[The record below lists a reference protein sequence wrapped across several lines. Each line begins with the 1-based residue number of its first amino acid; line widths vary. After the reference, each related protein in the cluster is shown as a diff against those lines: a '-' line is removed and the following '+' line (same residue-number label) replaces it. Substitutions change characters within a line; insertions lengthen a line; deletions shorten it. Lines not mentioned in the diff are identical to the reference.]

1 MIIIIFILY
10 LILLLFEQLSILFCS
25 KQVTSSKIKKN
36 HPVWEKAVKLANL
49 FAEYEGLTAEDIQD
63 CLLFA
68 TKSLENTMFMPLA
81 VGNT

>member
-1 MIIIIFILY
+1 MVGKPIIKSTRLPVEYILK
-10 LILLLFEQLSILFCS
+10 L
-25 KQVTSSKIKKN
+25 
-36 HPVWEKAVKLANL
+36 LANGATVTEIL
-49 FAEYEGLTAEDIQD
+49 AEYEGLTAEDVQA